1 MYPNRWWNLS
11 LGVVALMS
19 FTVAL
24 GGCNGFF
31 VCEGKA
37 SCPTTVTETVTTDL
51 AYVSNS
57 TSGASYLNI
66 YNLTNGTLA
75 QISGSPFSLGYEPV
89 AMAMAPSNGYLYVA
103 TLPGST
109 NPGVYGYSISSTG
122 TLTALSSTALATDSV
137 ASMAISPDGNWLY
150 TVSTTGQTMEQYS
163 VNTSTGALSPN
174 VGFNLSGSAGCALN
188 TSGISAAVNQCMVK
202 VSPTGDFVAVA
213 LGGSGVYTFSYSSA
227 NGITNAQ
234 AVGSIGT
241 GSATVG
247 YYSLTID
254 SNHYLYRVHRDDEL
268 THCLFGFDFWGS
280 RVECRRHRDPFEWR
294 ESAFTGGD
302 FGGELFLLGEP
313 DDKHYFDLCNR
324 HKRGVV
330 SGGLGDCGAVECFSN
345 WNRQQREVPGSC
357 RIERI
362 ERGSALLDWI
372 ERGFESAESS
382 CDGDSKYSAHG
393 DGFDALAGWAGY
405 SGDAAQGCAQTQVM
419 QRHRAHYARNVL

>member
-254 SNHYLYRVHRDDEL
+254 SNHYLYIGSTGTTNSLIVYSVSTSGVPGSSAVATETLSNGENPRSLVVTSGASYFYSGNL
-268 THCLFGFDFWGS
+268 TTSTISTYAIGTNEALSAVGS
-280 RVECRRHRDPFEWR
+280 EIVAPSSV
-294 ESAFTGGD
+294 SAIGIDNSGKYLVAA
-302 FGGELFLLGEP
+302 GLSGS
-313 DDKHYFDLCNR
+313 N
-324 HKRGVV
+324 GVQLYSIGS
-330 SGGLGDCGAVECFSN
+330 SGGLSPQSPAATGTLN
-345 WNRQQREVPGSC
+345 TVPTVM
-357 RIERI
+357 
-362 ERGSALLDWI
+362 ALT
-372 ERGFESAESS
+372 
-382 CDGDSKYSAHG
+382 H
-393 DGFDALAGWAGY
+393 
-405 SGDAAQGCAQTQVM
+405 
-419 QRHRAHYARNVL
+419 